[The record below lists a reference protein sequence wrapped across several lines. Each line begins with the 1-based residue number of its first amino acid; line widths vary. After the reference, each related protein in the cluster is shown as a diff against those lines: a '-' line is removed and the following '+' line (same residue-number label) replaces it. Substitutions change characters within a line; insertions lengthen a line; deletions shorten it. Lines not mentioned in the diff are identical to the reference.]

1 MSRIEQNSQ
10 NPKLN
15 LEKLRKLVDDIT
27 ESALAEGKEILYVS
41 EILKALKKYGFN
53 LDEMMYKLTDGD
65 RQNVENEIRSLA
77 LSCANQALESLN
89 KADSVYNEELTL
101 KKDFLEML
109 KLFAKYGRIADIH
122 NLFSNLKFFFNLT
135 NVNYMNTLC
144 EIYFTNFLSE
154 EEMVKAKVSDLL
166 CETQIEEETLEEDFE
181 EESPVNSFLKVIEE
195 TIKHSSEDVNL
206 ELIKENLKAN
216 GLNPENYTK
225 EELIC
230 FLNDTACMIIDRMIY
245 DDEKLSD
252 LYNSTNLETISENCF
267 FRSFNSNNI
276 NCKLI
281 YFVTLYMLCSIGYL
295 NKTLDTYLFARSKIN
310 PNKTEKLLLSFLE
323 DELSRR

>member
-1 MSRIEQNSQ
+1 MNKVEQNSQ

-15 LEKLRKLVDDIT
+15 LKKLKKLVDDIT

-41 EILKALKKYGFN
+41 EILKALGKYGFSLN
-53 LDEMMYKLTDGD
+53 KIMFELTEAD
-65 RQNVENEIRSLA
+65 RQNIENEIRSLA
-77 LSCANQALESLN
+77 LNCSNQALKSLN
-89 KADSVYNEELTL
+89 NIDSVYDEELTF

-122 NLFSNLKFFFNLT
+122 NLFSNLRFFFNLT
-135 NVNYMNTLC
+135 EINYMNTLC

-154 EEMVKAKVSDLL
+154 EEMVKAKVNDLL
-166 CETQIEEETLEEDFE
+166 GEAQIEEETLEEDFE
-181 EESPVNSFLKVIEE
+181 EESPVNPFLKVIEE
-195 TIKHSSEDVNL
+195 TIKHSSGNVSL
-206 ELIKENLKAN
+206 ESIKENLKAN
-216 GLNPENYTK
+216 GLNLDNYTK

-245 DDEKLSD
+245 DDEELSD
-252 LYNSTNLETISENCF
+252 LYNSTDLETISEDCF
-267 FRSFNSNNI
+267 FKNFNFNNI

-281 YFVTLYMLCSIGYL
+281 YLVILYMLCSTGYL
-295 NKTLDTYLFARSKIN
+295 NKTLDTYLFARSRIN
-310 PNKTEKLLLSFLE
+310 PNKTEALLISLLE